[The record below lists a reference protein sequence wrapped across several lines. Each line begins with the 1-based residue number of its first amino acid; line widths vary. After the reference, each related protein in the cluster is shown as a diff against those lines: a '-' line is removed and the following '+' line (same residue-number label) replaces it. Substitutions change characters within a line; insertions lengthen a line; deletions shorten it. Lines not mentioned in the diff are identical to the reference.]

1 MQIICKF
8 VHKCHPRN
16 PFGGLTIECDEL
28 EKFNGFPVK
37 ATQLEWISAEIA
49 DKWRPAADAN
59 DR

>member
-1 MQIICKF
+1 MQIRPQMSSEKSIRG
-8 VHKCHPRN
+8 V
-16 PFGGLTIECDEL
+16 TIDCDEL